1 METLELNNNIA
12 NYKAYDSNVEQ
23 ELTKNQNQPKDSVI
37 DDSSYRSKIH
47 NSAVNVSISM
57 ESLKVYLNIK
67 SSEFTYENSNT
78 QRALINIIDNENIY
92 DFLSGKEINN
102 GFSLADIGY
111 TGKAITDLTAD
122 EAKELVSDEGFF
134 GVTETSNRVSSFV
147 IGLAGDDVKA
157 LEEVRAGVVKSFE
170 EAEKL
175 WGGELPE
182 ISYKTQERTLSLIDE
197 KIASL
202 TKTDLEKEVENKTE

>member
-1 METLELNNNIA
+1 MESLELNNNIA

-23 ELTKNQNQPKDSVI
+23 ELTKNQNQPKDSAI
-37 DDSSYRSKIH
+37 DDSSYKSKIH

-78 QRALINIIDNENIY
+78 QKALINIIDNENIY

-157 LEEVRAGVVKSFE
+157 LEEVRAGVVKGFE